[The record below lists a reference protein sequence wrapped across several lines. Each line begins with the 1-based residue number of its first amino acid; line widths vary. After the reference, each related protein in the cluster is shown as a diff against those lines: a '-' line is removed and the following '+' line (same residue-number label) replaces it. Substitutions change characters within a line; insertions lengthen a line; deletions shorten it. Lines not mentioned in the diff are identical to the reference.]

1 MYANSQQL
9 NECDTSTYTSLEVC
23 ELERILDTGLN
34 VTVLQGY
41 NVLMRG
47 PANVE
52 ETDRTYIYKIMT
64 VIYCKAQAT
73 TSILYRL

>member
-1 MYANSQQL
+1 MQIHSNS
-9 NECDTSTYTSLEVC
+9 TSVILLLTLVWKC

-52 ETDRTYIYKIMT
+52 ETDRTYIYKIMS

>member
-1 MYANSQQL
+1 MNIVSDVGVCTPLAIIY
-9 NECDTSTYTSLEVC
+9 DRVTEV
-23 ELERILDTGLN
+23 LI
-34 VTVLQGY
+34 
-41 NVLMRG
+41 RG

-52 ETDRTYIYKIMT
+52 ETDRTYIYKIIS